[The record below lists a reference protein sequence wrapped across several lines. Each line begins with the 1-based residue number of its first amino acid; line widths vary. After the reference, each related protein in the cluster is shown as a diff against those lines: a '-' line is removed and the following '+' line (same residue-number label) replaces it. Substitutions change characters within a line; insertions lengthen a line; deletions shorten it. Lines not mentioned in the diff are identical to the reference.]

1 MTILGNSAQ
10 AENGGRFSSDI
21 RLALTRLRHAL
32 NEGARLHLEAERY
45 QGDFEC
51 DFTVAKDW
59 ITVCLNKY
67 RAHHDQELIPAIH
80 ALGLLLAGAKLTM
93 GSELLTTIQW
103 YEAYYGVRTDYALWP
118 SPFVT

>member
-1 MTILGNSAQ
+1 MTD
-10 AENGGRFSSDI
+10 NGGRFSPDL
-21 RLALTRLRHAL
+21 RRARTALRHAL
-32 NEGARLHLEAERY
+32 NEAARLHLEAERY

-59 ITVCLNKY
+59 ITVSLEHY
-67 RAHHDQELIPAIH
+67 RAYHDDTLIPAIH
-80 ALGLLLAGAKLTM
+80 ALGLLLVAANLT
-93 GSELLTTIQW
+93 SDSTLLATVKW